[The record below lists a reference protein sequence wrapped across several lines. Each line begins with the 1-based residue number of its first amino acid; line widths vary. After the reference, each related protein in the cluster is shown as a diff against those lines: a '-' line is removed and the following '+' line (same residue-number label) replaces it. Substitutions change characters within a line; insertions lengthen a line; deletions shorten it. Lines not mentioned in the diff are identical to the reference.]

1 MIIDGDVQVSQ
12 DLPSDLCKAIDE
24 LDSSFKSLVPCVAT
38 VTGGP
43 FHGLTAL
50 GFGSNW
56 QVRERSAFLAMTVSV
71 KLIDVEAQTNATLDD
86 DFQVL
91 LREARE
97 LPAVVANIA
106 QVTAE
111 GMKLLRVKRA
121 ADAAHTVTD
130 RGTATGRGAADEA
143 KTAIGRVT

>member
-1 MIIDGDVQVSQ
+1 MIIDGDVEVSE
-12 DLPSDLCKAIDE
+12 DLPSDLREAVDE
-24 LDSSFKSLVPCVAT
+24 LDSSFTSLFHCVAT

-56 QVRERSAFLAMTVSV
+56 QVRERCAFLAMTVSV

-86 DFQVL
+86 DFQGL

-106 QVTAE
+106 
-111 GMKLLRVKRA
+111 
-121 ADAAHTVTD
+121 
-130 RGTATGRGAADEA
+130 
-143 KTAIGRVT
+143 